1 MIRIAIPNKG
11 ALSEDAV
18 ALIKEAGYRC
28 GRTGRELSAV
38 DTAHDIEFIYLRP
51 RDIAVYVSQ
60 GIIDIGVTGRD
71 LNLDAAEP
79 AFEALAL
86 GFGRSS
92 FRYAVPNESD
102 LTPDTLHGKR
112 IACSYGNIVRR
123 DLEGRG
129 IRDAK
134 VVPLDGAVE
143 ISVSLGIADAIAD
156 VVESGQTLR
165 DAGLKTVG
173 DAVMESEA
181 VVVAKSEAALSL
193 PSVAVFLRRIGGIVR
208 AREYAMIEYDA
219 PKTRQDEFAALTP
232 GIGGPT
238 VSQLINPEWVAIK
251 AMLKKKGANDVID
264 RLHEMGAKGIV
275 LSEIKTCRL

>member
-28 GRTGRELSAV
+28 SRTGRELSVV
-38 DTAHDIEFIYLRP
+38 DAAHEIEFIYLRP

-60 GIIDIGVTGRD
+60 GIIDIGITGRD
-71 LNLDAAEP
+71 LNLDAADP
-79 AFEALAL
+79 AHEALPL
-86 GFGRSS
+86 GFGRST
-92 FRYAVPNESD
+92 FRYAVPDASD
-102 LTPDTLHGKR
+102 LTPATLHGKR
-112 IACSYGNIVRR
+112 IACSYANIVRR
-123 DLEGRG
+123 DLERRG
-129 IRDAK
+129 VDAK
-134 VVPLDGAVE
+134 IITVDGAVE
-143 ISVSLGIADAIAD
+143 VSVRLGVADAVAD

-181 VVVAKSEAALSL
+181 IVVAKSRAALAH
-193 PSVAVFLRRIGGIVR
+193 PTVAVFLRRLEGIVR

-219 PKTRQDEFAALTP
+219 PKARQDEFAAVTP

-238 VSQLINPEWVAIK
+238 ISPLAHPDWVAIK

-264 RLHEMGAKGIV
+264 KLHEMGAKGIV
-275 LSEIKTCRL
+275 LFELKTCRL